1 MNDTYKLR
9 RIKMQEQKVGVYYP
23 GHIRPNRL
31 DCRKVAKCP
40 ICGETI
46 DETYRLTN
54 RKGDRIFLNRDD
66 AVVMQGKLEVA
77 LKL

>member
-1 MNDTYKLR
+1 M
-9 RIKMQEQKVGVYYP
+9 EQKVGLYYTKI
-23 GHIRPNRL
+23 IRTNRL

-54 RKGDRIFLNRDD
+54 RKGDRIYLNRDD
-66 AVVMQGKLEVA
+66 AVVMSRKLEVA
-77 LKL
+77 FKL